1 MKKVERQREMVKNNL
16 ALFQCPVC
24 EQPMESVEG
33 NSIICENNHRFDF
46 NRHGYLHFLNGA
58 ANTEYDRSM
67 FESRRQLLN
76 AGLFKPIIESIS
88 KLLPSKSLRILDVGT
103 GEGTPLLQLDTI
115 RAHYNDTMIGFDIS
129 KPGITLATQLPLK
142 AFFCV
147 ADLRKLPFN
156 DESFDCILELFS
168 PSDYQEFKRV
178 LKKDGTLIKVI
189 PNANYLVELRHLLYK
204 TGERN
209 YHYDNSRVIELFNHH
224 YPHSKVERVTYQ
236 FKIPDGLQQ
245 AMLEMTP
252 LHWGANAKR
261 LSKEELTQL
270 KTITVDVSLL
280 IAKKAN

>member
-24 EQPMESVEG
+24 EQPMERVEG
-33 NSIICENNHRFDF
+33 NSIICGNNHRFDF

-58 ANTEYDRSM
+58 ANTEYDCSM

-76 AGLFKPIIESIS
+76 AGLFKPIIENIS
-88 KLLPSKSLRILDVGT
+88 KFLPSKSLRILDVGT
-103 GEGTPLLQLDTI
+103 GEGTPLLQLETI
-115 RAHYNDTMIGFDIS
+115 RANCNDTMIGFDIS

-168 PSDYQEFKRV
+168 PSDYQEFNRV
-178 LKKDGTLIKVI
+178 LKKAGTLIKVI

-209 YHYDNSRVIELFNHH
+209 YHYDNSRVIELFKRH
-224 YPHSKVERVTYQ
+224 YPHSKVETVTYQ
-236 FKIPDGLQQ
+236 FRIPDGLQQ
-245 AMLEMTP
+245 SMLEMTP
-252 LHWGANAKR
+252 FTLGSKR
-261 LSKEELTQL
+261 
-270 KTITVDVSLL
+270 
-280 IAKKAN
+280 